1 MTLNAVPTAI
11 RPRILATAINEDD
24 NAASLDLA
32 MDVAGYF
39 ELTTVEAREIA
50 SEVGRAVSKWREE
63 AALRGMSMAET
74 DRMASAFVHR
84 DMEMA
89 LSR

>member
-1 MTLNAVPTAI
+1 MAQLFPLFSQT
-11 RPRILATAINEDD
+11 DD
-24 NAASLDLA
+24 NTASLDLA

-50 SEVGRAVSKWREE
+50 RLVGRAVSKWREE
-63 AALRGMSMAET
+63 AALRGLSKAET

-84 DMEMA
+84 DLEMA
-89 LSR
+89 RGT

>member
-1 MTLNAVPTAI
+1 MEPVAGNPLGGFYEGGQAQAVSTARPVPT
-11 RPRILATAINEDD
+11 RQ
-24 NAASLDLA
+24 
-32 MDVAGYF
+32 
-39 ELTTVEAREIA
+39 LTTVEAREIA